1 MITVF
6 FARIQSAK
14 YAIIEKIKGRNTTS
28 AANERKNDLSKC
40 VPSNGIII
48 CSIKVCS
55 GTVKKY
61 LNQPKKKNAAKEKYM
76 DKNTTN
82 A

>member
-6 FARIQSAK
+6 LAKVQSKK
-14 YAIIEKIKGRNTTS
+14 YTIIEKIKGRNTTS
-28 AANERKNDLSKC
+28 AEKKKKNDLSKC
-40 VPSNGIII
+40 VPSNGIIM
-48 CSIKVCS
+48 CSIKVCN